1 MIYYEK
7 MKYIESAT
15 LCFLFFY
22 ARAFTGIPGCECT
35 TFASKEKNL
44 LEAAK
49 TTGKIAAFS
58 THSNELILAGD
69 IFIIATPP
77 SRTLTP
83 TVMFRSVVAQWD
95 SIRNE
100 IER

>member
-1 MIYYEK
+1 MKK

-15 LCFLFFY
+15 LCFLFFMLEHSQVFPVVN
-22 ARAFTGIPGCECT
+22 APHSPR
-35 TFASKEKNL
+35 KKDL

-58 THSNELILAGD
+58 IHIDELILAGD

-77 SRTLTP
+77 PLTH
-83 TVMFRSVVAQWD
+83 THTHSHV
-95 SIRNE
+95 
-100 IER
+100 